1 MEGVVYAEGAVRPR
15 GRAAGGGEADVSGEQ
30 GFSGGGAGEYQAVF
44 LDGGD
49 QDEGRRGLSFRI

>member
-1 MEGVVYAEGAVRPR
+1 VEGVVYAEGAVRPR

-44 LDGGD
+44 L
-49 QDEGRRGLSFRI
+49 EAAEKHSIFLILNY